1 MLLSLVCFVKEIHQQ
16 REVIEIFAESA
27 QCKGTIF
34 AILKQGVV
42 HNLAVIFFQVCFLL
56 YSREVKML
64 KCAMIGAF
72 TVTSLGNTKK

>member
-34 AILKQGVV
+34 AILKQGGCAQFSCDFFPS
-42 HNLAVIFFQVCFLL
+42 LFLIIF
-56 YSREVKML
+56 K
-64 KCAMIGAF
+64 G
-72 TVTSLGNTKK
+72 G